1 MSEMDGVKAA
11 VLASQIL
18 ILFFGL
24 SVPSVCVCVCVC
36 VFVCCTSR
44 QELERVGEAEWEN
57 MF

>member
-36 VFVCCTSR
+36 CTSR